1 MSWSKAGNEFQEKRC
16 LFCAGAHIP
25 YTSSAAEIAPHLHPA
40 SARACSQA
48 GAGAELTESP
58 VPPFLSLPRHGKPD
72 QHQAQ
77 GLSPAPASAEGVQLL
92 PEQRKGLG
100 FTGCVICD
108 SALCLGDSS
117 EPRPGSAVPFLPVR
131 NAPVDIEG
139 KLFAE
144 FLHSPPS
151 NCWSDRGSEKE
162 REFKAGSALVF
173 WAISTSGQL

>member
-1 MSWSKAGNEFQEKRC
+1 MFVLLGRPHPIYSQSRGNR
-16 LFCAGAHIP
+16 
-25 YTSSAAEIAPHLHPA
+25 PA
-40 SARACSQA
+40 SPPCIPRACAA
-48 GAGAELTESP
+48 GSERGALTETP

-72 QHQAQ
+72 QQRAQ
-77 GLSPAPASAEGVQLL
+77 GLCPAPASAEGVQLL
-92 PEQRKGLG
+92 PEQRKGLD

-108 SALCLGDSS
+108 SARCLGDRS
-117 EPRPGSAVPFLPVR
+117 EPRPGSAIPSLPGR
-131 NAPVDIEG
+131 NAPADIEG

-151 NCWSDRGSEKE
+151 NCWRERGSGKE

>member
-1 MSWSKAGNEFQEKRC
+1 MNFRKRDVC
-16 LFCAGAHIP
+16 F
-25 YTSSAAEIAPHLHPA
+25 
-40 SARACSQA
+40 ARAPTSHLLSVPRKLPRISTLRA
-48 GAGAELTESP
+48 PVPAAVGSELGEDAELTETP
-58 VPPFLSLPRHGKPD
+58 VPPLLSVPQHGKPD
-72 QHQAQ
+72 QRQAR
-77 GLSPAPASAEGVQLL
+77 GPSPAPASAEAVQLL

-108 SALCLGDSS
+108 SALWLGDSK
-117 EPRPGSAVPFLPVR
+117 EPHPGLAIPFLPVR

-151 NCWSDRGSEKE
+151 NCWRERGSEKE